1 MNEKEL
7 GDALLK
13 WAATGSPRPP
23 DAGEMVNRVLTRD
36 RRRVRTLAALTVLLW
51 VVAAA
56 GIPLFF
62 SLFVVFLLPK
72 VDEVFLEMITHHNH
86 TEPQHLAAVTHQLLM
101 AISKLSIL
109 LVCGSVLTLLLAAF
123 GTVRLVFASR
133 RATLRQV
140 NANLAAIADQMRKGG
155 GAV

>member
-7 GDALLK
+7 GEALLK
-13 WAATGSPRPP
+13 WAATGTPRPP
-23 DAGEMVNRVLTRD
+23 DAGDTVNRVLARD
-36 RRRVRTLAALTVLLW
+36 RRRVRALAALTVLLW
-51 VVAAA
+51 ILAAA

-72 VDEVFLEMITHHNH
+72 VDEVVLEMITHHRG
-86 TEPQHLAAVTHQLLM
+86 TDPQRLAAVAHEVLL
-101 AISKLSIL
+101 AVSKLSIL
-109 LVCGSVLTLLLAAF
+109 LVSGSVLTLLLAAF
-123 GTVRLVFASR
+123 GTVWLVFASR

-140 NANLAAIADQMRKGG
+140 NASLAAIVEQMRKGG